1 VGGGG
6 GIHKM
11 FVYMYVYI
19 YTYRHPSTSPIPTGI
34 YRQRTPTLRSVG
46 RCCVANVLLVC
57 CHWKAMESAV
67 QEIQTAVLL
76 SCCYRVANVLALE
89 GYGNGRARDSNC
101 CQVKR

>member
-1 VGGGG
+1 
-6 GIHKM
+6 
-11 FVYMYVYI
+11 
-19 YTYRHPSTSPIPTGI
+19 
-34 YRQRTPTLRSVG
+34 
-46 RCCVANVLLVC
+46 
-57 CHWKAMESAV
+57 MESAV